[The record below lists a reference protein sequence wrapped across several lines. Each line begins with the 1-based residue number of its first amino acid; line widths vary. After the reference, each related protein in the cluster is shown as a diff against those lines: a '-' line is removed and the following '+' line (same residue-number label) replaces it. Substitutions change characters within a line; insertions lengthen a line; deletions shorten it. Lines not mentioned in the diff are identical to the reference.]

1 MGSIADPSYV
11 QQIHQ
16 LEDRLK
22 IARTSFDER
31 ESSLEAAIRS
41 EEEKHQREI
50 ERFRKKMEEFDKQRA
65 AIARQHNGGDSAVFS
80 EANGS
85 SSTALDES
93 LRLLAQ
99 GESLAN
105 ASVQNPSSMLVEF
118 DIDVGLPVDGSDEE
132 PSPPPSGTT
141 TVPAPAS
148 SGAETVAAPAPVPVD
163 ELIPESYLQSAA
175 QPAPVND
182 TTTTTTTAP
191 TPTPSQP
198 PTGQS

>member
-1 MGSIADPSYV
+1 MGSIADPTYV

-65 AIARQHNGGDSAVFS
+65 AIARQQNGESAVLS
-80 EANGS
+80 EPNG

-93 LRLLAQ
+93 LQLLAQ
-99 GESLAN
+99 GESSAIPN
-105 ASVQNPSSMLVEF
+105 VQNPSAMLVEF
-118 DIDVGLPVDGSDEE
+118 DNDVGLPVDGSDEE
-132 PSPPPSGTT
+132 PSPPSSAS
-141 TVPAPAS
+141 VPAVSASSTSEASTPPAS
-148 SGAETVAAPAPVPVD
+148 VPVD
-163 ELIPESYLQSAA
+163 ELIPESYLKSAA
-175 QPAPVND
+175 SSAAGTD
-182 TTTTTTTAP
+182 TTSKEP
-191 TPTPSQP
+191 TPTAASQP
-198 PTGQS
+198 RPGQS